1 MNIQMA
7 FNIPKLRGLPES
19 LPLDGAIRIELE
31 EGVPIL
37 RASSSVQNR
46 VDALLQKEREFGLSA
61 EESEEFDRYEEID
74 DYLSLLNR
82 LVRNHLSENQPREN

>member
-1 MNIQMA
+1 MNRQMA
-7 FNIPKLRGLPES
+7 FSIPKLRGLPES

-46 VDALLQKEREFGLSA
+46 VESLLQKEREFGLSA
-61 EESEEFDRYEEID
+61 EESEEFNRYEEID